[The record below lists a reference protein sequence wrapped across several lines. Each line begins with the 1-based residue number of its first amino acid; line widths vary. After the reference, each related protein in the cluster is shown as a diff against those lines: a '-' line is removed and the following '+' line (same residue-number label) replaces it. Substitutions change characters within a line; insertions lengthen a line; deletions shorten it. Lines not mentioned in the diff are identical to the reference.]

1 MKGQHKETAK
11 PDFIAAVVLIILSLT
26 ILGISLAMPKYVEW
40 GLYATPSLA
49 PTIFSIL
56 LLFCSLILLIR
67 SIAARGYAIRLTK
80 AQFLLFIKSK
90 TLHHFLAA
98 FGFVILYYLLIG
110 RIHFVLV
117 STLYLFLNIL
127 YFRGVKWWKNL
138 IISTVTAVVIWYCFN
153 YLFLIPLP

>member
-26 ILGISLAMPKYVEW
+26 ILGVSLAMPKYVEW

-67 SIAARGYAIRLTK
+67 SIAAKGYAIRITK
-80 AQFLLFIKSK
+80 SQIVLFIKSK
-90 TLHHFLAA
+90 PLHHFLAA
-98 FGFVILYYLLIG
+98 FGFVLLYYLLMG
-110 RIHFVLV
+110 RIHFVLI
-117 STLYLFLNIL
+117 STIYLFLNIL
-127 YFRGVKWWKNL
+127 YFRGVSWWKNL
-138 IISTVTAVVIWYCFN
+138 IISTVTAFVIWYCFN